1 MPYSPVIPIPAPPP
15 VELRPNL
22 VSYDSG
28 RACSIDHWLE
38 ITRLV
43 EKEDVELKGYLK
55 GYLLEDT
62 CFTAMR

>member
-1 MPYSPVIPIPAPPP
+1 MQYSPTIPIPAPTP

-22 VSYDSG
+22 SSFDSG
-28 RACSIDHWLE
+28 RECSIDHWLE
-38 ITRLV
+38 VPRLV
-43 EKEDVELKGYLK
+43 EQEEIELKDYLK